1 MLFHSFLTEII
12 CILLHALLYPVLYLW
27 LRSGHAIP
35 VLIMKLKK
43 KQIDRADE
51 SKDFGVTTGFILS
64 EKAEI
69 LVISVG
75 TNISSISKLFHKIM
89 EKNRNNYS

>member
-27 LRSGHAIP
+27 LRSGHVIP